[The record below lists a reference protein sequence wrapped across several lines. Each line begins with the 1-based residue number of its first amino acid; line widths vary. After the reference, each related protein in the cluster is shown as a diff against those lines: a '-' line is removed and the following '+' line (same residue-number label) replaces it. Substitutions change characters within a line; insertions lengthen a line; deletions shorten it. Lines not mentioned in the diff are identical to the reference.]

1 MDYELGPR
9 VERAM
14 PVCREKAESPACARV
29 ISLGRAPGHWRFQ
42 WPIAFQK
49 AQGIGALQNLS
60 GNSARVGGNRQ
71 ALGSLNR

>member
-1 MDYELGPR
+1 
-9 VERAM
+9 
-14 PVCREKAESPACARV
+14 V